1 LTATAPEKA
10 GKYKAAQTIVLVIS
24 ILLFIVMNIFPPWNA
39 VVNPPANN
47 ETVFVGYR
55 FISDP
60 PHSPF
65 GYGSIII
72 VNYTRLLVQWGALI
86 LFALTLYLF
95 LGYRDVKDDSAQG
108 NGAG

>member
-1 LTATAPEKA
+1 LTATSPEKA
-10 GKYKAAQTIVLVIS
+10 GKYKTAQSIVLVIG

-39 VVNPPANN
+39 VVNPPTNN

-72 VNYTRLLVQWGALI
+72 VNYTRLLVQWGVLI
-86 LFALTLYLF
+86 FFALALYFYFGKLN
-95 LGYRDVKDDSAQG
+95 S
-108 NGAG
+108 